1 MKQNKVTER
10 QEITMDIELYRC
22 KLQYLQ
28 KVKSYKDIV
37 GIKLRGLNEDYNLN
51 QDNLPF
57 NMQMEINILIKDSID
72 YYQHQIEFLTQLLNT
87 KNLLEDAND

>member
-28 KVKSYKDIV
+28 KVKSYKDLI
-37 GIKLRGLNEDYNLN
+37 GIRLRGLNEDYNLN

-87 KNLLEDAND
+87 KNLLENGND

>member
-28 KVKSYKDIV
+28 KVKSYKDII
-37 GIKLRGLNEDYNLN
+37 GIKLRGLNEDFNLN

-72 YYQHQIEFLTQLLNT
+72 YYKHQIEFLTELLNT
-87 KNLLEDAND
+87 KNLLENGND